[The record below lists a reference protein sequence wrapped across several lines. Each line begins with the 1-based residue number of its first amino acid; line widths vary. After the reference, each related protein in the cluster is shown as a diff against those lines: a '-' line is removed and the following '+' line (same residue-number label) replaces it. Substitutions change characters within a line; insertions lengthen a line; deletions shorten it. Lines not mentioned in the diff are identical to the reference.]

1 MDSPFYSFEVLEDAY
16 RFTFNSVGQNGVI
29 PKIIIYSKTDLP
41 DYYNLALGDV
51 RTDGTVD
58 VFSKS
63 NNGDMEKILATV
75 IQTLMVFLAYHP
87 EANVFFAGST
97 PTRTRLYQIVL
108 NKEID
113 KVDSTLKVL
122 GLYEDYLEPFEPNK
136 NYEGFVVS
144 KKKSNI

>member
-1 MDSPFYSFEVLEDAY
+1 MDSPFYNFDVLEDAY
-16 RFTFNSVGQNGVI
+16 RFTFNSVGPNGVI

-51 RTDGTVD
+51 RPDGTLD

-75 IQTLMVFLAYHP
+75 IQTLMVFLAYHS

-97 PTRTRLYQIVL
+97 PTRTRLYQIVRTAEAV
-108 NKEID
+108 K
-113 KVDSTLKVL
+113 
-122 GLYEDYLEPFEPNK
+122 
-136 NYEGFVVS
+136 
-144 KKKSNI
+144 